1 VKSAIL
7 LAGVWA
13 EGDTV
18 VHEPVPTRSHTE
30 EMLAAVGA
38 DIEVAAE
45 GGGRIVRV
53 RRSQLR
59 PTSTTVPGDPSQAA
73 FWVVGATIVPGGD
86 VEVTGIYLGRQRTGF
101 VDVLVRMGASIEVR
115 PAADG
120 AGSLT
125 CRAASLRG
133 TVVRAEEIPSLDE
146 VPVLAVAAAVARGET
161 RFHDVGE
168 LRVKE
173 SDRLR
178 GTVDL
183 LAAFGAEAA
192 VEGDDLV
199 VAGGATLRPA
209 TVDARGDHRMA
220 MAAAV
225 AGAACAGTGDV
236 TTVTGWDAV
245 ATSYPGFADD
255 LAALARGVGR

>member
-1 VKSAIL
+1 
-7 LAGVWA
+7 
-13 EGDTV
+13 
-18 VHEPVPTRSHTE
+18 
-30 EMLAAVGA
+30 M
-38 DIEVAAE
+38 
-45 GGGRIVRV
+45 
-53 RRSQLR
+53 
-59 PTSTTVPGDPSQAA
+59 
-73 FWVVGATIVPGGD
+73 VGATIVPGGE

-178 GTVDL
+178 ARSTCWPPSGPRPPWRATTWWWRAGPRCARPPWTPGGTT
-183 LAAFGAEAA
+183 AWPWPPPW
-192 VEGDDLV
+192 
-199 VAGGATLRPA
+199 PA
-209 TVDARGDHRMA
+209 PPVRARRRHHRD
-220 MAAAV
+220 
-225 AGAACAGTGDV
+225 GLGRRGHQL
-236 TTVTGWDAV
+236 
-245 ATSYPGFADD
+245 PGFADD